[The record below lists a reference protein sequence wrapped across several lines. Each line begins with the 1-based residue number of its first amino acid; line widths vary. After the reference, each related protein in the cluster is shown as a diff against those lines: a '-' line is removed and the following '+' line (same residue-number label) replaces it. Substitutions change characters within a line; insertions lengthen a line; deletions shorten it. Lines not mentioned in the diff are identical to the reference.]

1 MKIINGYKRYI
12 AGVALGLLG
21 IVDIIGALTYAVD
34 GQVDGA
40 LLNQGLLKITG
51 CLGVF
56 GFAHA
61 SDKAKKE

>member
-40 LLNQGLLKITG
+40 LLN
-51 CLGVF
+51 
-56 GFAHA
+56 
-61 SDKAKKE
+61 